1 MDRSHFDAPENVY
14 FAKISEKLLLV
25 TPKNNL

>member
-14 FAKISEKLLLV
+14 FPKIIEKLLLV
-25 TPKNNL
+25 APKNNL